1 MVKVEFGQTKCTRF
15 TGLAN
20 VSTSRKKYVLTK
32 FMLILNVDLM
42 STNAGI
48 QEAHVL
54 ILNFVFTIFKQH
66 KQQLNRK
73 PILASG
79 S

>member
-1 MVKVEFGQTKCTRF
+1 
-15 TGLAN
+15 
-20 VSTSRKKYVLTK
+20 
-32 FMLILNVDLM
+32 M
-42 STNAGI
+42 STNAVI

-66 KQQLNRK
+66 QQQLNRK
-73 PILASG
+73 PILTSD